1 MTGPPNPGGPDRETS
16 ESRESRELEEL
27 AALTPE
33 DLQREVLHLRRAL
46 ASNRRIGAA
55 VGIVMHQLQVDYDDA
70 FARLRRESQNTN
82 TPLAQV
88 AESVVYLR
96 RLWD

>member
-1 MTGPPNPGGPDRETS
+1 MTGPSCPDGDDR
-16 ESRESRELEEL
+16 ESRESRELE
-27 AALTPE
+27 ALSPE
-33 DLQREVLHLRRAL
+33 DLRREVLHLRRAL
-46 ASNRRIGAA
+46 SSNRRIGAA
-55 VGIVMHQLQVDYDDA
+55 VGIVMHQLQLDYDEA

>member
-1 MTGPPNPGGPDRETS
+1 MTGPSTLDGDDR
-16 ESRESRELEEL
+16 ESRESRELD
-27 AALTPE
+27 ALTTE
-33 DLQREVLHLRRAL
+33 DLRREVLHLRRAL
-46 ASNRRIGAA
+46 SSNRRIGAA
-55 VGIVMHQLQVDYDDA
+55 VGIVMHQLQVDYDEA

-82 TPLAQV
+82 TPLAEV

>member
-1 MTGPPNPGGPDRETS
+1 MTGPSTPDGDDR
-16 ESRESRELEEL
+16 ESRESREL
-27 AALTPE
+27 AALSPE
-33 DLQREVLHLRRAL
+33 DLRREVLHLRRAL
-46 ASNRRIGAA
+46 SSNRRIGAA
-55 VGIVMHQLQVDYDDA
+55 VGIVMHQLQVDYDEA

-88 AESVVYLR
+88 ADSVVYLR

>member
-1 MTGPPNPGGPDRETS
+1 MTRPSTPDGDDRES
-16 ESRESRELEEL
+16 RESRESRELDD
-27 AALTPE
+27 LTPE
-33 DLQREVLHLRRAL
+33 DLRREVLHLRRAL
-46 ASNRRIGAA
+46 SSNRRIGAA
-55 VGIVMHQLQVDYDDA
+55 VGIVMHQLQVDYDEA